1 MKLFIYKLLI
11 SLFLFYLFF
20 ELTVG
25 VRIDRITDKINMFSD
40 HQSRLKVKEKLKQ
53 ELKKGLEKE
62 NYFTEEERILI
73 SGFIKKIRDELDLND
88 NK

>member
-25 VRIDRITDKINMFSD
+25 ARIDRITDKINMFND

-53 ELKKGLEKE
+53 ELKKGIEKE

-73 SGFIKKIRDELDLND
+73 SDFIKKIREELDLND
-88 NK
+88 TK

>member
-53 ELKKGLEKE
+53 ELKKGIEKE

-73 SGFIKKIRDELDLND
+73 SDFIKKIREELDLND
-88 NK
+88 TK

>member
-25 VRIDRITDKINMFSD
+25 ARIDRITDKINMFSD

-53 ELKKGLEKE
+53 ELKKGIEKE
-62 NYFTEEERILI
+62 NYFTEEERVLI
-73 SGFIKKIRDELDLND
+73 SDFIKKIREELDLND
-88 NK
+88 SK

>member
-25 VRIDRITDKINMFSD
+25 ARIDRITDKINMFSD

-53 ELKKGLEKE
+53 ELKKGIEKE

-73 SGFIKKIRDELDLND
+73 SDFIKKIREELDLND
-88 NK
+88 SK